1 MNGIGAISVQTTSLA
16 HVGLHSVTFEAKL
29 TNYAEVTPLLATF
42 SVNIINP
49 CLTTI
54 LSLPTNLASVTI
66 TSLSGIGDTQN
77 FLPATDSASS
87 MASIPELCGNRI
99 YSIVEAQA

>member
-1 MNGIGAISVQTTSLA
+1 VNEIGAISVQTTSLA

-42 SVNIINP
+42 SVNITNP

-54 LSLPTNLASVTI
+54 LSLPTTLAPITI

-77 FLPATDSASS
+77 FLPATDSASTT
-87 MASIPELCGNRI
+87 ASIPGLCGSRI
-99 YSIVEAQA
+99 YSIVESQA